1 MTKRRFSALFLTLT
15 LALLFCSLPAAA
27 AEGDSWLVPK
37 VREAPAF
44 TDMAGVWCE
53 DAVQTVCQTG
63 VMQGRSDGS
72 FGPADELMPEEIVT
86 LCARLHSL
94 LTGGDGVLPEPAE
107 GQSRYEPAYEYLAE
121 AISYRGTYDPA
132 SGRYLGGGDGAQT
145 PEDQQ
150 NALLF
155 NFNPGK
161 YPVQRWRFLD
171 LLAQTLT
178 AAGVDLP
185 SINPNAAVP
194 DTSDKNVLSFYQ
206 AGLLTGTDRYG
217 TFRGNES
224 LNRGQAAAIL
234 ARLIDPAQ
242 RVTFTPTSL

>member
-1 MTKRRFSALFLTLT
+1 M
-15 LALLFCSLPAAA
+15 
-27 AEGDSWLVPK
+27 
-37 VREAPAF
+37 
-44 TDMAGVWCE
+44 
-53 DAVQTVCQTG
+53 
-63 VMQGRSDGS
+63 
-72 FGPADELMPEEIVT
+72 
-86 LCARLHSL
+86 
-94 LTGGDGVLPEPAE
+94 
-107 GQSRYEPAYEYLAE
+107 
-121 AISYRGTYDPA
+121 
-132 SGRYLGGGDGAQT
+132 
-145 PEDQQ
+145 
-150 NALLF
+150 
-155 NFNPGK
+155 
-161 YPVQRWRFLD
+161 D

-194 DTSDKNVLSFYQ
+194 DTSDKNMLSFYQ